1 MVPRSVVLQGRAVNA
16 GILAGLAAYLLWGLF
31 PLYFRLLQ
39 RVPALELVAHRV
51 VWSALLLGIAT
62 IAVGRA
68 RIFAGRA
75 SDRRILSLHL
85 ATGALIGVNWL
96 VYVWGVGAG
105 RVVECSLGY
114 FLNPLV
120 SIALGVVFLGERL
133 RPAQWVGVGL
143 AAAGVVLLAV
153 RAGVVPWLPLVL
165 ACSFGLYGL
174 LKKRASLGSF
184 DGLLLETSWLFVPA
198 LVWVFWSERAGNG
211 PMASATPLE
220 WTLVLGTGMVTTVPL
235 LLFGA
240 AARRLPLSMVGLM
253 QYLTPTMQLL
263 VGVLL
268 FHEPFGT
275 DRAWGFSLVWAGLAA
290 IALEAWGRGRRVRSG
305 PG

>member
-1 MVPRSVVLQGRAVNA
+1 MRRALVVPGRTVNA
-16 GILAGLAAYLLWGLF
+16 GILAGLSAYLLWGLF
-31 PLYFRLLQ
+31 PLYFRLLH

-62 IAVGRA
+62 VGFGRV
-68 RIFAGRA
+68 RVFAGRV

-85 ATGALIGVNWL
+85 ATGGLIGVNWL

-133 RPAQWVGVGL
+133 RPAQWAGVTL

-165 ACSFGLYGL
+165 AFSFGLYGL

-184 DGLLLETSWLFVPA
+184 DGLLVETSWLFVPA
-198 LVWVFWSERAGNG
+198 LVWVFWSERSGQG
-211 PMASATPLE
+211 VMASATALE
-220 WTLVLGTGMVTTVPL
+220 WTLVVGTGVVTTVPL
-235 LLFGA
+235 VLFGM

-263 VGVLL
+263 VGVFL

-275 DRAWGFSLVWAGLAA
+275 DRTWGFSLVWAGLVV
-290 IALEAWGRGRRVRSG
+290 IALEAWMPGRRVRSG
-305 PG
+305 RT